1 MKYSYEYKVMSIE
14 IYRQGKWPET
24 PEGDKEK
31 TFHNTVRKWVRIEEA
46 CGTEALRHKEQ
57 NKVWTPD
64 EKYELVAKVL
74 AGASNKSTAFNAGIP
89 EEMLCRWVKTYTIKG
104 YEGLAAQRK
113 GRLSKEQDM
122 KRKTIPQ
129 ELTPS
134 EREEMV
140 RLKAENEYM
149 RAEIAA
155 IKKEMSLRYERWD
168 EQLKAKKQS
177 SSRNSAR
184 KDTN

>member
-31 TFHNTVRKWVRIEEA
+31 PFHNTVRKWVRIEEA

-74 AGASNKSTAFNAGIP
+74 AGASNKSTAFNAGIL
-89 EEMLCRWVKTYTIKG
+89 EEMLCRWVKTYTINH
-104 YEGLAAQRK
+104 
-113 GRLSKEQDM
+113 SS
-122 KRKTIPQ
+122 TSIP
-129 ELTPS
+129 S
-134 EREEMV
+134 IV
-140 RLKAENEYM
+140 KN
-149 RAEIAA
+149 
-155 IKKEMSLRYERWD
+155 
-168 EQLKAKKQS
+168 
-177 SSRNSAR
+177 
-184 KDTN
+184 